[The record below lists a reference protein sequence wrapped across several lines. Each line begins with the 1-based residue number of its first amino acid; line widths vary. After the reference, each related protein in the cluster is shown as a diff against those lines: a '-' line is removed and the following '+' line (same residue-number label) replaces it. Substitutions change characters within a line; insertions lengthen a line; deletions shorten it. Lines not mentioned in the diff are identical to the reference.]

1 MDDATFNKLVAEA
14 EQNRYDFLRTD
25 LDVCRTFVDLA
36 RTELDLGERE
46 AAERILE
53 RAETGYATIHR
64 LHEGLQNVKWKHEI
78 GIKLIEL
85 RTGIEVIKSNMKPSK
100 FSRP

>member
-1 MDDATFNKLVAEA
+1 MDDATFNKLLAEG

-25 LDVCRTFVDLA
+25 LELCHTFVDLA

-46 AAERILE
+46 AADRILGK
-53 RAETGYATIHR
+53 AETGYATILR
-64 LHEGLQNVKWKHEI
+64 LHQGLENVNWKHEI
-78 GIKLIEL
+78 GMKLIEL
-85 RTGIEVIKSNMKPSK
+85 RTTIDVLKSNIKPSK

>member
-1 MDDATFNKLVAEA
+1 MDDAAFNKLVAES
-14 EQNRYDFLRTD
+14 EQSRYDFLLTD
-25 LDVCRTFVDLA
+25 LELCRTFVDLA

-46 AAERILE
+46 AAERILDK
-53 RAETGYATIHR
+53 AATGYPTVLR

-85 RTGIEVIKSNMKPSK
+85 RTAIDVLKSNMKPSK